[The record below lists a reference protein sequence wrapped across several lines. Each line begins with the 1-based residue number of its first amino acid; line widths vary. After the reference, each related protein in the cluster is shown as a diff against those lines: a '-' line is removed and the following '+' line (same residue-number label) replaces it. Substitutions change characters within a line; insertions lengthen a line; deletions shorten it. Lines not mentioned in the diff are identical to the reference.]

1 MTEKMPSKA
10 RWIYSV
16 PMKLLA
22 YILSLICIVA
32 VVAGIILLG
41 FWQDGYYS
49 KDGSSKSRLFYN
61 TMANYSYM
69 VFIGAVTDYIN
80 VNEVLPKTDP
90 SVKAPVSM
98 TAYGNNKPS
107 YRWQFPELYN
117 LEFTN
122 LRYRIYADGE
132 LLPISTYHDESY
144 SAENVI
150 TEWLHS
156 DYSGKD
162 YQITIES
169 YLVEPLSADDYFA
182 TINTTWEYVQKWGN
196 YPIWIGIGALV
207 LWIILQVYLL
217 CAAGHKRGLDG
228 TDTIVQGGIHRI
240 PFDILTIVALIGAVL
255 LIVILNE
262 IGNRDLL
269 IPYSNSTYV
278 ETMVQLFGI
287 ISAAAAVG
295 YSGLL
300 VWGMSMAVRIK
311 KQNLFSGMVTV
322 RILRWIGRGLK
333 GFAQTLP
340 QVWLQ
345 TAAIVSIVLFI
356 WILIAFADFRF
367 FGSVFFGGCTLLIA
381 LAAEAWIVSR
391 ALYRKHRQEAIS
403 RMAAGDLST
412 PVALKAWAKKD
423 RQEAKNLSRIHDTV
437 SVAVEK
443 QLQSER
449 LKSELITNVSHDI
462 KTPLTS
468 IINYV
473 DLMQKEGSY
482 TEKQQEYLEVLEKQ
496 SIRLK
501 KLIEDLIEASKAST
515 GNIKTEMMPI
525 CLEEMLRQVT
535 GEYTE
540 KLEKAGL
547 SLVMKLP
554 EKETTVLADGRL
566 LSRVFDNLLSNVI
579 KYSQPGTRVYLDL
592 GEGNEYATV
601 SIRNISNY
609 PLNISESE
617 LMERFSRGD
626 SSRHTEGSGLGL
638 GIALS
643 LVELMQGKF
652 RISIDGD
659 LFKAMV
665 SLRKWNSK

>member
-1 MTEKMPSKA
+1 M
-10 RWIYSV
+10 
-16 PMKLLA
+16 
-22 YILSLICIVA
+22 
-32 VVAGIILLG
+32 
-41 FWQDGYYS
+41 
-49 KDGSSKSRLFYN
+49 
-61 TMANYSYM
+61 
-69 VFIGAVTDYIN
+69 
-80 VNEVLPKTDP
+80 
-90 SVKAPVSM
+90 
-98 TAYGNNKPS
+98 
-107 YRWQFPELYN
+107 
-117 LEFTN
+117 
-122 LRYRIYADGE
+122 
-132 LLPISTYHDESY
+132 
-144 SAENVI
+144 
-150 TEWLHS
+150 
-156 DYSGKD
+156 
-162 YQITIES
+162 
-169 YLVEPLSADDYFA
+169 
-182 TINTTWEYVQKWGN
+182 
-196 YPIWIGIGALV
+196 
-207 LWIILQVYLL
+207 
-217 CAAGHKRGLDG
+217 
-228 TDTIVQGGIHRI
+228 
-240 PFDILTIVALIGAVL
+240 
-255 LIVILNE
+255 
-262 IGNRDLL
+262 
-269 IPYSNSTYV
+269 
-278 ETMVQLFGI
+278 
-287 ISAAAAVG
+287 
-295 YSGLL
+295 
-300 VWGMSMAVRIK
+300 
-311 KQNLFSGMVTV
+311 
-322 RILRWIGRGLK
+322 
-333 GFAQTLP
+333 
-340 QVWLQ
+340 
-345 TAAIVSIVLFI
+345 LFI

-525 CLEEMLRQVT
+525 CLEEMLRQAT

-566 LSRVFDNLLSNVI
+566 LSRVFDHLLSNVI

-609 PLNISESE
+609 PLNIAESE

>member
-1 MTEKMPSKA
+1 MTDKMPSKA

-16 PMKLLA
+16 PMKVLS
-22 YILSLICIVA
+22 YFLSLICIVA
-32 VVAGIILLG
+32 VVAGIILFG
-41 FWQDGYYS
+41 FWQNGYYS
-49 KDGSSKSRLFYN
+49 KDGSSKSKLFYN
-61 TMANYSYM
+61 TMANYSHM
-69 VFIGAVTDYIN
+69 VFIGAVADYID

-98 TAYGNNKPS
+98 AQYGNNKPS

-162 YQITIES
+162 YQVTIES
-169 YLVEPLSADDYFA
+169 YLIEPLTADDYFA
-182 TINTTWEYVQKWGN
+182 TINTTWEFVQKWGN

-207 LWIILQVYLL
+207 LWILLQVYLI

-240 PFDILTIVALIGAVL
+240 PFDILTIAALIGVVL

-262 IGNRDLL
+262 IGDRNLG
-269 IPYSNSTYV
+269 IPYRSYV
-278 ETMVQLFGI
+278 ETMIQLFGFFSVI
-287 ISAAAAVG
+287 TAVG
-295 YSGLL
+295 YSVLL

-311 KQNLFSGMVTV
+311 KQNLLSGMVTIRV
-322 RILRWIGRGLK
+322 LRWIGRGLK
-333 GFAQTLP
+333 AFAETIP

-345 TAAIVSIVLFI
+345 TAAIVASVFFA
-356 WILIAFADFRF
+356 WILIAFADFSF
-367 FGSVFFGGCTLLIA
+367 SGSVFFGGCTLLIA
-381 LAAEAWIVSR
+381 LAAEAWIISR
-391 ALYRKHRQEAIS
+391 ALYRKNRQEAIS

-412 PVALKAWAKKD
+412 PIALKAWTKKD
-423 RQEAKNLSRIHDTV
+423 RQEAEDISRIHDTV
-437 SVAVEK
+437 SIAVEK

-449 LKSELITNVSHDI
+449 LKTELITNVSHDI

-473 DLMQKEGSY
+473 DLMQKEGLY

-515 GNIKTEMMPI
+515 GNIKTEMIPI
-525 CLEEMLRQVT
+525 CLEEMLRQIT

-540 KLEKAGL
+540 KLEKAEL
-547 SLVMKLP
+547 SLIMKLP

-592 GEGNEYATV
+592 GDGNEYATV

-665 SLRKWNSK
+665 SLKKWNSK